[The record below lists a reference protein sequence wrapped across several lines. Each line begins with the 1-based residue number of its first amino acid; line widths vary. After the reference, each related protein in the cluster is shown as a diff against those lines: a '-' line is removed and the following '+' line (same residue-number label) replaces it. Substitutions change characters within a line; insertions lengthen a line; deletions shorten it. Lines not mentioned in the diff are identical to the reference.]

1 MNELQEDLTRALV
14 SPQFMSDEEIER
26 RTRAIMVDN
35 GHPEA
40 ATCDHSALVTI
51 VIEDFRARGEPLFP
65 LVRGRGA

>member
-51 VIEDFRARGEPLFP
+51 VIEDFRAKGIPLLP
-65 LVRGRGA
+65 HMRA